1 MGIDIKVIPDHNVLL
16 QLLATLVLFLVMR
29 AKLFK
34 PIQKLLNDRKA
45 YIRSNIEESENKK
58 EEAANMQNEYEE
70 QLKQAKIEAR
80 EIVAE
85 AKKRRDEIVS
95 KAETEAKEEATC
107 CVRPPTRCKPRQPRS
122 TPTSAAHSTS
132 RTRRP
137 RCCCSPCSKR
147 GSKSSEAL
155 MPPPRRPSRSEEHS
169 LNSSH
174 RCISYAVFCLKKKK

>member
-95 KAETEAKEEATC
+95 KAETEAKEEASRIYEKNEKSMELERKRIFQEIQGDVADMALLAAGKVISENMDTDAN
-107 CVRPPTRCKPRQPRS
+107 RQLVN
-122 TPTSAAHSTS
+122 
-132 RTRRP
+132 
-137 RCCCSPCSKR
+137 KF
-147 GSKSSEAL
+147 
-155 MPPPRRPSRSEEHS
+155 
-169 LNSSH
+169 
-174 RCISYAVFCLKKKK
+174 ILKVEDGAWKN